1 MKKTLFSTL
10 LFSLAL
16 AGAGGGLVAGQ
27 PESAQEGSPTAV
39 TGADLPYV
47 YTKWKQYTV
56 ADGLPNDHIFAVKAV
71 GPYIWVGT
79 EGGLARLDKR
89 TGKITSWTE
98 EDGLPWRV
106 VSAIDVDPKTGEVWL
121 GMFGG
126 GLARFSGGRFDHFH
140 QLNSGLV
147 NDVVYGVCVENDNIW
162 AATTAGASRYNTLS
176 GEWTIYTERNAP
188 MEEIWNYGCTVGDGK
203 VYLGVWGSGVLEFDI
218 ATERWKDYLDP
229 DGEMEIDLY
238 RDDGIVHVITT
249 GVSHVESTLWVTT
262 YFGASRYDGRH
273 WRGYFKQDSGVP
285 SDFHNAVKGRS
296 ADEAWFSTDKGLGV
310 LTDFESDTWVTYTTD
325 HETGTGRAVIQRG
338 TEILDTVTMPPNLPH
353 NYVLWSEL
361 DGDDWWVGTSK
372 GLAHAVGEGY
382 YPGLRRVERRP
393 VVADDAGEGSD
404 REIATLDTRAIV
416 EEIDVGPYEV
426 PDLPLKKSSNYASSA
441 VDVEPYGH
449 VTPYFEH
456 FLEQME
462 YTGPARAL
470 PEPEELEAVKIGFL
484 GPIKPTVSVATGG
497 RSHEEPLGNAM
508 LRGSRLAIEQANAAG
523 GYLDREIPFELVVHN
538 DNGLWGASGNEII
551 DMAYKK
557 GVWAILGTIDGA
569 NSHIAIRVA
578 LKAEIPMVNTGDTDP
593 TFIETNIPWVIRTI
607 GDDRQQSYI
616 LLDYL
621 FRKMGYE
628 RVAIM
633 RASNRYGRFGV
644 REIKDGSRRL
654 GHPVIV
660 EMAYPVGGE
669 DFSLHLDRIEEA
681 QPEVIVHWGD
691 GEDGARILNQIR
703 ERGMTQPFFCSDRC
717 VSDTFVEA
725 AGENAVGVLA
735 PYPWNPDRTDPK
747 LVGFKSAFRERFGTE
762 PDTYAA
768 HAYDG
773 MNMLIWAI
781 QNAGLNRAKIRD
793 LLAYRVEPWPGVT
806 GDIPLNAV
814 LDDAGEVFLAR
825 YEGERWRYYSRED
838 LDIPSGL
845 VVPEPRTE
853 RETAAVSAVDPARDF
868 RATPLEY
875 AGPEGEDPEVDE
887 LAEVVIGWFGPSD
900 PAEPEQSDLWTA
912 ASLAIE
918 EANAAGGYRGVPF
931 KLEARWSENR
941 WGSGVSQLSRL
952 AYEQK
957 ISAILGS
964 VDGPSA
970 HLAEQVVAKA
980 RLPLVSPVS
989 TDKSVNLA
997 GVPWMFSL
1005 APADHLWAPVLVD
1018 AILDRLAGLEGTGF
1032 ALLSGTDH
1040 DSRLAATEILAE
1052 LAARDQGP
1060 ALHLEFRPGS
1070 ESFSPQLELL
1080 AGEKPGVILIVGG
1093 AEDSARLTSAL
1104 RAWDPTAAIYGTPQM
1119 ARSLFVELAGPAAE
1133 EVRFPLLLDPE
1144 NEIADREAFARRFY
1158 GRTGS
1163 EPDWAAIT
1171 SYDATSLL
1179 VAAIRRAGP
1188 NRAGIREALIALSPW
1203 QGIGGLVEW
1212 DPVGQNLRPVTAL
1225 GTVRSG
1231 RIVAHFL
1238 TGTTSSP
1245 HLAQVLLRSPT
1256 LPIQPQAGQRASK

>member
-1 MKKTLFSTL
+1 MKKILYFTL
-10 LFSLAL
+10 LVSLAL
-16 AGAGGGLVAGQ
+16 AGTGGAL
-27 PESAQEGSPTAV
+27 
-39 TGADLPYV
+39 DLPYV
-47 YTKWKQYTV
+47 YTEWKQYTV
-56 ADGLPNDHIFAVKAV
+56 ADGLPNDHIFAVKV
-71 GPYIWVGT
+71 DGPYVWVGT

-89 TGKITSWTE
+89 TGKIASWTE

-162 AATTAGASRYNTLS
+162 AATTAGASRYNTIS

-249 GVSHVESTLWVTT
+249 GVSHVDSTLWVTT

-325 HETGTGRAVIQRG
+325 HETGTGKAVIQRG
-338 TEILDTVTMPPNLPH
+338 KEILDTVTMPPNVPH

-393 VVADDAGEGSD
+393 VVADEAIESPD
-404 REIATLDTRAIV
+404 RERATLDTRTIV
-416 EEIDVGPYEV
+416 EEIDVGPYEL
-426 PDLPLKKSSNYASSA
+426 PDLPLRKSSNYASSA

-462 YTGPARAL
+462 YTGPARAI
-470 PEPEELEAVKIGFL
+470 PEPKEVKAVKIGFL
-484 GPIKPTVSVATGG
+484 GPIEPTVSVATGG
-497 RSHEEPLGNAM
+497 RSHEEPLGIAM
-508 LRGSRLAIEQANAAG
+508 LRGSRLAIEEANAAG
-523 GYLDREIPFELVVHN
+523 GYLEREIPFELVVHN

-551 DMAYKK
+551 DMAYKE

-578 LKAEIPMVNTGDTDP
+578 LKAEILMVNTGDTDP

-628 RVAIM
+628 RVALM

-654 GHPVIV
+654 GHPVVV
-660 EMAYPVGGE
+660 EMAYPVGGQ
-669 DFSLHLDRIEEA
+669 DFSLHLDRIQEA
-681 QPEVIVHWGD
+681 EPDVIVHWGD
-691 GEDGARILNQIR
+691 GEDGARILNQLR
-703 ERGMTQPFFCSDRC
+703 ARGMTQPFFCSDRC
-717 VSDTFVEA
+717 VGDAFVDI
-725 AGENAVGVLA
+725 AGDNADGIIA
-735 PYPWNPDRTDPK
+735 PYPWDPEREDPRLESFRK
-747 LVGFKSAFRERFGTE
+747 TFRERFGVE

-781 QNAGLNRAKIRD
+781 QNGGLNRAKIRD
-793 LLAYRVEPWPGVT
+793 LLAYRTEPWPGVT

-825 YEGERWRYYSRED
+825 YEEDRWRYYSREE

-853 RETAAVSAVDPARDF
+853 REAARPPAAEPARDF
-868 RATPLEY
+868 RATTLEY
-875 AGPEGEDPEVDE
+875 DGPQVEDPPADE
-887 LAEVVIGWFGPSD
+887 LSEIVIGWFGPSD
-900 PAEPEQSDLWTA
+900 PAEPGQGDLWTA

-918 EANAAGGYRGVPF
+918 EANQAGGYQGLPF
-931 KLEARWSENR
+931 RLEARWSESP
-941 WGSGVSQLSRL
+941 WGSGVSQLTRL
-952 AYEQK
+952 VYEQG
-957 ISAILGS
+957 IWAILGS

-980 RLPLVSPVS
+980 RLPLVSPAS

-997 GVPWMFSL
+997 GVPWMFSV
-1005 APADHLWAPVLVD
+1005 APADHLWVPVLVD
-1018 AILDRLAGLEGTGF
+1018 EILGQLQNMERRSL

-1040 DSRLAATEILAE
+1040 DSRMAAGQILGE
-1052 LAARDQGP
+1052 LAARDRGP
-1060 ALHLEFRPGS
+1060 GLHLEFRPDS
-1070 ESFSPQLELL
+1070 ETFSAQIGLI
-1080 AGEKPGVILIVGG
+1080 EKEEPGVILVVGG
-1093 AEDSARLTSAL
+1093 VEDSARLTSAL
-1104 RAWDPTAAIYGTPQM
+1104 KAWNSSAIIFGTPQM
-1119 ARSLFVELAGPAAE
+1119 ARRLFVDLAGPAADG
-1133 EVRFPLLLDPE
+1133 VRFPLLVDLAQE
-1144 NEIADREAFARRFY
+1144 CTGGESFARRFI
-1158 GRTGS
+1158 RRSGS
-1163 EPDWAAIT
+1163 EPDWAAVT
-1171 SYDATSLL
+1171 SYDATRLL

-1188 NRAGIREALIALSPW
+1188 NRARIREALVALSPW
-1203 QGIGGLVEW
+1203 QGITGRVEW

-1231 RIVAHFL
+1231 RIVSQL
-1238 TGTTSSP
+1238 LIGTTVPP
-1245 HLAQVLLRSPT
+1245 HLAQVLVRSPT

>member
-1 MKKTLFSTL
+1 REL
-10 LFSLAL
+10 
-16 AGAGGGLVAGQ
+16 
-27 PESAQEGSPTAV
+27 SPTAV
-39 TGADLPYV
+39 TDADLPYV
-47 YTKWKQYTV
+47 YTNWKHYTV
-56 ADGLPNDHIFAVKAV
+56 ADGLPNDHIFAVKV
-71 GPYIWVGT
+71 DGPFVWVGT

-98 EDGLPWRV
+98 ADGLPWRA

-147 NDVVYGVCVENDNIW
+147 NDVVYGVCVENDNVW
-162 AATTAGASRYNTLS
+162 AATTAGASRYNTIS

-249 GVSHVESTLWVTT
+249 GVSHVDSTLWVTT

-325 HETGTGRAVIQRG
+325 HQTGTGKAVIQRG
-338 TEILDTVTMPPNLPH
+338 TQILDTVTMPPNLPH

-382 YPGLRRVERRP
+382 YPGLRRTERRR
-393 VVADDAGEGSD
+393 VVAESATASSE
-404 REIATLDTRAIV
+404 RESPTLDTRTIV
-416 EEIDVGPYEV
+416 EEIDVGPYEL
-426 PDLPLKKSSNYASSA
+426 PDLPLRKSSNYGSSA

-462 YTGPARAL
+462 YTGPGRAI
-470 PEPEELEAVKIGFL
+470 PEPEEVESVKIGFL
-484 GPIKPTVSVATGG
+484 GPIESTVSVATGG
-497 RSHEEPLGNAM
+497 RSHEEPLGIAM

-523 GYLDREIPFELVVHN
+523 GYLDRKIPFELVVHN

-557 GVWAILGTIDGA
+557 EVWAILGTIDGA

-628 RVAIM
+628 RVALM

-654 GHPVIV
+654 GHPVVV
-660 EMAYPVGGE
+660 EMAYPVGGD

-681 QPEVIVHWGD
+681 EPEVIVHWGD
-691 GEDGARILNQIR
+691 GEDGARILNQLR
-703 ERGMTQPFFCSDRC
+703 ARGMSQPFFCSDRC
-717 VSDTFVEA
+717 VSDSFVDI
-725 AGENAVGVLA
+725 AGENAVGVFA
-735 PYPWNPDRTDPK
+735 PYPWNPDRVDPK
-747 LVGFKSAFRERFGTE
+747 LENFKAAFRQRFDAE

-793 LLAYRVEPWPGVT
+793 LLAYRGEAWPGVT
-806 GDIPLNAV
+806 GDMPLNAA

-825 YEGERWRYYSRED
+825 YEGDRWRYYSREE
-838 LDIPSGL
+838 LDIPGGL
-845 VVPEPRTE
+845 VAPVPRTE
-853 RETAAVSAVDPARDF
+853 RETARAPAAAPTAEPARDF

-875 AGPEGEDPEVDE
+875 VGPQREDPAVEE
-887 LAEVVIGWFGPSD
+887 MTEVVIGWFGPSD
-900 PAEPEQSDLWTA
+900 PAEPEHGDLWTA

-918 EANAAGGYRGVPF
+918 EANEAGGYQGLPF
-931 KLEARWSENR
+931 KLEARWSENP
-941 WGSGVSQLSRL
+941 WGSGVSQLARL
-952 AYEQK
+952 VYEHG
-957 ISAILGS
+957 IWAILGS
-964 VDGPSA
+964 VDGRSA
-970 HLAEQVVAKA
+970 HLAEQIVAKA

-1005 APADHLWAPVLVD
+1005 APADHLWVPVLVD
-1018 AILDRLAGLEGTGF
+1018 AVVGQLASLEGKSL
-1032 ALLSGTDH
+1032 AILSATDH
-1040 DSRLAATEILAE
+1040 DSRLATDQILDE

-1060 ALHLEFRPGS
+1060 SLHLELRPDS
-1070 ESFSPQLELL
+1070 DSFSAQLEML
-1080 AGEKPGVILIVGG
+1080 ESEEPGVILIVGG

-1104 RAWDPTAAIYGTPQM
+1104 RAWNPNTPVYGTPQM

-1133 EVRFPLLLDPE
+1133 DVRFPLLFDFVE
-1144 NEIADREAFARRFY
+1144 ESSGRESFGQRFLERS
-1158 GRTGS
+1158 GN
-1163 EPDWAAIT
+1163 EPDWAAVT
-1171 SYDATSLL
+1171 SYDATRLL

-1188 NRAGIREALIALSPW
+1188 NRARIREALVALSPW
-1203 QGIGGLVEW
+1203 QGITGRVEW

-1225 GTVRSG
+1225 GTIRSG
-1231 RIVAHFL
+1231 RIVPQPA
-1238 TGTTSSP
+1238 TGTTVPP
-1245 HLAQVLLRSPT
+1245 HLAQVLLCSPT
-1256 LPIQPQAGQRASK
+1256 LPSQPHAGQRASK